1 MSTRDAELRPEL
13 LTKQRAHAPLT
24 HDALRARE
32 FPRALFNW
40 LRRRE
45 MTSAERPNYTFTKKK
60 KHGGAKQTTVLFD
73 TRASVAMDTSV
84 ASLLLRPKQTS
95 RVLAAS

>member
-1 MSTRDAELRPEL
+1 
-13 LTKQRAHAPLT
+13 
-24 HDALRARE
+24 
-32 FPRALFNW
+32 
-40 LRRRE
+40 